1 MYSRELVDDILRSAD
16 IVSVISSYIP
26 VTKKGRSFVALCP
39 FHDDKNPSLQISPEK
54 RIYKCF
60 SCGHGGNAITFV
72 RDYEKISFEAAVRKV
87 AEIIGFHD
95 QRLESEATKIRVDP
109 SKEPLYKAIEELAA
123 YYRYAL
129 STDEGKAARDYL
141 RSRGLDEESVR
152 KFGIGYAPKDGETTI
167 KYLLAKGHSLRA
179 VTGIG
184 VTRLNGK
191 SDANAGRIVFPLSD
205 PEGRVVGFSARKID
219 KDDPAPKYVN
229 SPETAIF
236 EKGKILYNYHRAFQS
251 ARRDGYCYLLEGF
264 MDVIALSR
272 SGLGSAVAL
281 MGTGLSSDQVSLL
294 RRLGAEIRIS
304 LDGDLPGQEGMMKA
318 SRSLTAAGIA
328 CSLVDYGD
336 DERDP
341 DDVYQEDGPDALK
354 KKMSNLVS
362 PLAFQLAFYSKKE
375 PVEGEEGRKRVLN
388 SFLPDLA
395 AMKSG
400 VEKEDTIEKLAKAT
414 GYEPNTVRLAVDAYR
429 KKKAKASQGEV
440 GGSETPRMSR
450 LPEAKTRLQKAERQ
464 ALYYMMKEREAIKIF
479 LLSIDTFY
487 DRVLNDIAN
496 YVVQYDESRES
507 PVELD
512 LLLGDIDSGP
522 SEDKLLLEDEASL
535 IYNERGIPPYTSE
548 RMMECATAISEE
560 RSELSKRRK
569 ARKEMEGKSPEE
581 KAEVITRLAQ
591 ERARKLGFPTTKKD
605 D

>member
-569 ARKEMEGKSPEE
+569 VRKEMEGKSPEE

-591 ERARKLGFPTTKKD
+591 ERARKLGFPTAKKD